1 MRVFLF
7 EKTNNRMIETIV
19 GIAGAVI
26 GALLVYFGLKNSIK
40 TEKQRLIKEAESE
53 AERIKKD
60 KMIQAKEKFVQLK
73 SEHEK
78 SILAKD
84 KKIK

>member
-73 SEHEK
+73 S
-78 SILAKD
+78 
-84 KKIK
+84 